1 MLLDAF
7 NQEGCPICGL
17 VDRNVLRYLDMLI
30 HEGVNDIDFRDEL
43 RQVGGFC
50 NHHAWLLVTGMRGAA
65 VGAAIM
71 YRDLLNTY
79 RHAVHQAA
87 GSQKAP
93 GPLWRRRASA
103 ALSGRGATPERNAGC
118 PVCQIARRDE
128 AIFAGAFAE
137 HCDEWKFVE
146 AYDVSYGLCRPHFEQ
161 VLDQCGR
168 SAASA
173 LLDAQ
178 TKVLSRI
185 VDELDRFLE
194 KSDYRAVEQPT
205 PREARSWQ
213 RAIELATGKN
223 GFF

>member
-1 MLLDAF
+1 
-7 NQEGCPICGL
+7 
-17 VDRNVLRYLDMLI
+17 
-30 HEGVNDIDFRDEL
+30 
-43 RQVGGFC
+43 
-50 NHHAWLLVTGMRGAA
+50 
-65 VGAAIM
+65 M

-87 GSQKAP
+87 GSHKSP

-103 ALSGRGATPERNAGC
+103 ALGGRGVTPERNADC
-118 PVCQIARRDE
+118 PACQIARRDE
-128 AIFAGAFAE
+128 AIFVDAFAE
-137 HCDEWKFVE
+137 HSGEWKFVE
-146 AYDVSYGLCRPHFEQ
+146 AYAVSHGLCRPHFEH
-161 VLDQCGR
+161 VLDRCGR
-168 SAASA
+168 NAASA

-178 TKVLSRI
+178 TKILSRV